1 MGESR
6 MNAQPDFTTA
16 FQDEIPNYR
25 AITDGVSSLSARGTR
40 VRVTHPRSAWVN
52 ELEKQFDVLTSLRRG
67 WDGYAGVPV
76 SFTCA
81 QFAANLIERL
91 YIRSLPAPQLVPMPN
106 GTMRLEWHRNE
117 FDIEVDVLGPYDVVA
132 YRADLLNDSEDEIE
146 IQTDFTE
153 LAEWVAALAA
163 ERVQLQEVA
172 GG

>member
-1 MGESR
+1 

-25 AITDGVSSLSARGTR
+25 ADRDAILSLSARQTR
-40 VRVTHPRSAWVN
+40 VRVAHPRSAWVK
-52 ELEKQFDVLTSLRRG
+52 ELEERFEVLTSLRRG
-67 WDGYAGVPV
+67 WDGYAGLPV

-91 YIRSLPAPQLVPMPN
+91 YSRALPAPQLVPMPD
-106 GTMRLEWHRNE
+106 GTMRLEWRMND
-117 FDIEVDVLGPYDVVA
+117 FDVEIAVLGPYDVVA
-132 YRADLLNDSEDEIE
+132 YRVDLLNDTEDEIE

-153 LAEWVAALAA
+153 LSEWISELAA
-163 ERVQLQEVA
+163 GRVERQEQS

>member
-1 MGESR
+1 

-25 AITDGVSSLSARGTR
+25 AVTDGISSLSARGAR

-52 ELEKQFDVLTSLRRG
+52 ELEERFDVLTSLRRG

-91 YIRSLPAPQLVPMPN
+91 YTRALPAPQLVPMAN
-106 GTMRLEWHRNE
+106 GTMRLEWHMNE
-117 FDIEVDVLGPYDVVA
+117 FDVEVDVLGPYDVVA

-153 LAEWVAALAA
+153 LSEWIAALAT
-163 ERVQLQEVA
+163 ERVELQEQA

>member
-1 MGESR
+1 

-16 FQDEIPNYR
+16 FQDEIANYR
-25 AITDGVSSLSARGTR
+25 SVSDGVSVLSTRGTR
-40 VRVTHPRSAWVN
+40 VRVTHQNSAWVR
-52 ELEKQFDVLTSLRRG
+52 ELKDRFDMLTSLRRG
-67 WDGYAGVPV
+67 WDGYKGVPV

-91 YIRSLPAPQLVPMPN
+91 YMHALPAPQLVPIAN
-106 GTMRLEWHRNE
+106 GTLRLEWHMNE

-153 LAEWVAALAA
+153 LSEWITSLATK
-163 ERVQLQEVA
+163 RVQPPEHA

>member
-1 MGESR
+1 

-25 AITDGVSSLSARGTR
+25 SISDGVSSLSARGSR
-40 VRVTHPRSAWVN
+40 VRVTHPRSAWVR
-52 ELEKQFDVLTSLRRG
+52 ELEERFDVLTSLRRG
-67 WDGYAGVPV
+67 WDGYVGVPV

-91 YIRSLPAPQLVPMPN
+91 YIRALPAPQLVPMAN
-106 GTMRLEWHRNE
+106 GTLRLEWHMNE

-153 LAEWVAALAA
+153 LSEWVAALAI
-163 ERVQLQEVA
+163 ERVQLQEQA